1 MGFAK
6 EFREFALKGNVIDL
20 AVGVIIGGAFGKIV
34 TSLVEDIITPLM
46 GLLLGRVDFTSL
58 YLNLSGKEFKNLEE
72 AKKAGAAVI
81 RYGAFLNNVF
91 HFLIVAF
98 TIFMMVK
105 AMNRLRRKQEET
117 PAPAPALPEPSNE
130 ERLLTEIRD
139 LLKKNG

>member
-34 TSLVEDIITPLM
+34 TSLVEDIITPLF
-46 GLLLGRVDFTSL
+46 GAILGRVDFASL

-72 AKKAGAAVI
+72 AKKAGAAVV
-81 RYGAFLNNVF
+81 RYGLFMNNTI
-91 HFLIVAF
+91 HFLLVAVP
-98 TIFMMVK
+98 IFFMVK
-105 AMNRLRRKQEET
+105 AMNRLRRKQEE
-117 PAPAPALPEPSNE
+117 APVAALAPPEPSNE
-130 ERLLTEIRD
+130 EKLLAEIRD